1 VFVPRFSTFPAERYA
16 PFRNRVAVFRTP
28 KGVRVR
34 KEPTARDRIIGA
46 RLRAIRTERAGLSL
60 ERAAEIAEWA
70 PARLSRTERGLR
82 HITTDE
88 VATLLTSWK
97 LPGSEREEVLAEIQ
111 ASSSRGWWD
120 RPIPGVPQDVGA
132 LASYEADATGLVS
145 VAIAVVPGLLQTYE
159 TAVASMAAGGA
170 PEGDIETRWMA
181 RLRRQQ
187 VLGKANYRA
196 FISETALT
204 TRYGGDA
211 GLRGQ
216 LEHLLKAQNA
226 GVEIRIMPARQ
237 TRVLLLHSW
246 LMMEFPHTSPV
257 VHVELTS
264 SGAFYIHGDDVLP
277 YTRDLERLNR
287 ISAPQADSRR
297 LITEWMKGL

>member
-1 VFVPRFSTFPAERYA
+1 MP
-16 PFRNRVAVFRTP
+16 
-28 KGVRVR
+28 

-46 RLRAIRTERAGLSL
+46 RLRAIRTERVGLSL
-60 ERAAEIAEWA
+60 ERAAETAEWA

-82 HITTDE
+82 HVTIEE
-88 VATLLTSWK
+88 VATLLTAWK
-97 LPGSEREEVLAEIQ
+97 LPGGEREEVLAELQ

-120 RPIPGVPQDVGA
+120 RPIPGVPPDVGA

-170 PEGDIETRWMA
+170 PEDDIETRWMA

-187 VLGKANYRA
+187 VLGNVNYRA
-196 FISETALT
+196 FIGETALT
-204 TRYGGDA
+204 TKYGGGTA
-211 GLRGQ
+211 LRGQ
-216 LEHLLKAQNA
+216 LEHLLKAQDA
-226 GVEIRIMPARQ
+226 GVEIRIVPARQ

-246 LMMEFPHTSPV
+246 LLMEFPHTSPV

-264 SGAFYIHGDDVLP
+264 SGAFYIHGGDVLP
-277 YTRDLERLNR
+277 YTHALERLDH
-287 ISAPQADSRR
+287 IAAPQADSRR
-297 LITEWMKGL
+297 IMTEWMEGL